1 MLPEV
6 HIVVTAEHMSPNRS
20 GLSVHVNAC
29 SELFLDLVN
38 KRIATLSASDI
49 PAFWNLVCEI
59 SRVVMGDAPLI
70 DIFSGDWEKK
80 HEQVEEKEEE
90 SDKGCRVCGC

>member
-1 MLPEV
+1 
-6 HIVVTAEHMSPNRS
+6 
-20 GLSVHVNAC
+20 
-29 SELFLDLVN
+29 
-38 KRIATLSASDI
+38 
-49 PAFWNLVCEI
+49 
-59 SRVVMGDAPLI
+59 MGDAPLI

>member
-1 MLPEV
+1 M
-6 HIVVTAEHMSPNRS
+6 
-20 GLSVHVNAC
+20 HVNAC

-70 DIFSGDWEKK
+70 AGGGEGGG
-80 HEQVEEKEEE
+80 E
-90 SDKGCRVCGC
+90 

>member
-1 MLPEV
+1 
-6 HIVVTAEHMSPNRS
+6 MSPNRS
-20 GLSVHVNAC
+20 GQSVHVNAC

-49 PAFWNLVCEI
+49 PSFWNLVCEI

-80 HEQVEEKEEE
+80 HEQMEEKEEE